1 MKLPQIQII
10 NQRIHL
16 IAREQIIFPPFPGA
30 AFRSA
35 FGAALR
41 RTCCTMKA
49 QTCPNCMLNTS
60 CVYAMVFETQAVHVQ
75 SSGYQLK
82 DFPRPF
88 VMTPQFPCESHIL
101 KNDSFYCDL
110 ILMGRAIEYLPY
122 FIYSFET
129 IGKSGIGK
137 NRGKYVISHM
147 IDQTNETII
156 FDGPTRQF
164 TGTPQKM
171 DISKI
176 SMVNPGNVL
185 KLTFLT
191 PTRIKYQN
199 QLTHALTFELLIKN
213 LLRRLKLLAQMT
225 SIGWTPDFSFIL
237 DQAKQVQTIDS
248 NLYWYDWHRYS
259 VRQQRAM
266 KLGGF
271 MGDISF
277 DGDFLSIMPLIEIG
291 QYMHVG
297 KACTFGLGKYRINL
311 S

>member
-1 MKLPQIQII
+1 
-10 NQRIHL
+10 
-16 IAREQIIFPPFPGA
+16 
-30 AFRSA
+30 
-35 FGAALR
+35 
-41 RTCCTMKA
+41 
-49 QTCPNCMLNTS
+49 
-60 CVYAMVFETQAVHVQ
+60 
-75 SSGYQLK
+75 
-82 DFPRPF
+82 
-88 VMTPQFPCESHIL
+88 
-101 KNDSFYCDL
+101 
-110 ILMGRAIEYLPY
+110 
-122 FIYSFET
+122 
-129 IGKSGIGK
+129 
-137 NRGKYVISHM
+137 M

-156 FDGPTRQF
+156 FDGPTHQF

-225 SIGWTPDFSFIL
+225 SIEWTPDFSFIL
-237 DQAKQVQTIDS
+237 DQAKQVQTINS

-277 DGDFLSIMPLIEIG
+277 VRCPQNFRNRSFVL
-291 QYMHVG
+291 
-297 KACTFGLGKYRINL
+297 
-311 S
+311 